1 MIYRTN
7 VVCHSRN
14 VRPSSPKSLSNE
26 NSVFLPIIMKP
37 LSYSWSN
44 TTLEA
49 KLIPETKSTHFLIIC
64 PLRAAHLPFHSEAI
78 PPALSKTLPMGAD
91 SQPNH
96 LPSDTIHTFSPIL
109 SFPA

>member
-64 PLRAAHLPFHSEAI
+64 PFRDKQSQYLRQSEN
-78 PPALSKTLPMGAD
+78 AD
-91 SQPNH
+91 LVRSGV
-96 LPSDTIHTFSPIL
+96 SVKEGC
-109 SFPA
+109 